1 MVESESE
8 RRNGGSDTSSLEE
21 YLYRLQKELQALR
34 NERARLESHTFLLQK
49 KYIELKR
56 EYDRLIQPP
65 LMVGTVVDVLPDGRA
80 VVKNS
85 NGVTFLVNVLSSVY
99 PRLRPGQQ
107 VALSQQTLAVV
118 GILPE
123 QKDERVKAFE
133 VIERPNVSYKDIGG
147 LEDVIQEVR
156 EVVELPLKEPERFKR
171 LGIEP
176 PKGVL
181 LYGPPGTGKT
191 LLAKAVAHETNATF
205 IHVVGSELVRK
216 FIGEGAKLV
225 RDLFKMAREKAPAI
239 VFIDEIDAIGAVR
252 TETLTGGDREVQ
264 RTLVQLLAELDG
276 FRPLE
281 GVAIIAATNRPDILD
296 PALLRPGRFDR
307 IIEVP
312 LPDEGARFEI
322 LKVLTRKLKLSKKV
336 DLKKIAKLTEGMSG
350 ADLKAVITEAGM
362 LAIRRNHRTI
372 TETDILDALE
382 KVRAKKGKKQAM
394 EYPIY
399 G

>member
-1 MVESESE
+1 MMVESDSREFDG
-8 RRNGGSDTSSLEE
+8 NLEA
-21 YLYRLQKELQALR
+21 YLFKLQEEIKALR
-34 NERARLESHTFLLQK
+34 SERARLESHTFLLQK
-49 KYIELKR
+49 KYVELKR
-56 EYDRLIQPP
+56 EFDRLTQPP
-65 LMVGTVVDVLPDGRA
+65 LMVGTVVDVLPNYQA

-85 NGVTFLVNVLSSVY
+85 NGVTFLVNVMSSVY
-99 PRLRPGQQ
+99 DSLKPGAR

-123 QKDERVKAFE
+123 SKDERVKAFE
-133 VIERPNVSYKDIGG
+133 VIERPNVTYKDIGG
-147 LEDVIQEVR
+147 LDNVIQELR
-156 EVVELPLKEPERFKR
+156 EVVELPLKEPEVFKKI
-171 LGIEP
+171 GITP

-225 RDLFKMAREKAPAI
+225 RDLFKLAREKAPAI

-252 TETLTGGDREVQ
+252 TEALTGGDREVQ
-264 RTLVQLLAELDG
+264 RTLVQLLAEMDG

-281 GVAIIAATNRPDILD
+281 GVAVIAATNRLDILD

-312 LPDEGARFEI
+312 LPDEKARYEI
-322 LKVLTRKLKLSKKV
+322 LKVLTKGIKVSKSV
-336 DLKKIAKLTEGMSG
+336 DLRHIAKITAGASG
-350 ADLKAVITEAGM
+350 ADLKAIVTEAGM
-362 LAIRRNHRTI
+362 LAIRRKHRSI
-372 TETDILDALE
+372 REEDIKDAIE
-382 KVRAKKGKKQAM
+382 KVMNKKVEKGP
-394 EYPIY
+394 EHIY
-399 G
+399 L

>member
-1 MVESESE
+1 LMVESES
-8 RRNGGSDTSSLEE
+8 RNVDGNLEA
-21 YLYRLQKELQALR
+21 YLFKLQEEIKALR
-34 NERARLESHTFLLQK
+34 SERARLESHTFLLQK
-49 KYIELKR
+49 KYVELKR
-56 EYDRLIQPP
+56 EFDRLTQPP
-65 LMVGTVVDVLPDGRA
+65 LMVGTVIDVLPNYQA

-85 NGVTFLVNVLSSVY
+85 NGVTFLVNVMSSVY
-99 PRLRPGQQ
+99 DDLKSGAR

-123 QKDERVKAFE
+123 SKDERVKAFE
-133 VIERPNVSYKDIGG
+133 VIKRPNVTYADIGG
-147 LEDVIQEVR
+147 LDDVIQELR
-156 EVVELPLKEPERFKR
+156 EVVELPLKEPDVFKKI
-171 LGIEP
+171 GITP

-225 RDLFKMAREKAPAI
+225 RDLFKLAREKAPAI

-252 TETLTGGDREVQ
+252 TEALTGGDREVQ
-264 RTLVQLLAELDG
+264 RTLVQLLAEMDG

-281 GVAIIAATNRPDILD
+281 GVAVIAATNRLDILD

-312 LPDEGARFEI
+312 LPNENARYEI
-322 LKVLTRKLKLSKKV
+322 LKVLTKGIKLSRSV
-336 DLKKIAKLTEGMSG
+336 DLRRIAKITAGASG
-350 ADLKAVITEAGM
+350 ADLKAIITEAGM
-362 LAIRRNHRTI
+362 LAIRRKHRSI
-372 TETDILDALE
+372 REEDIRDAIDKVMKKKVE
-382 KVRAKKGKKQAM
+382 KGP
-394 EYPIY
+394 EHIY
-399 G
+399 L

>member
-1 MVESESE
+1 MMVESES
-8 RRNGGSDTSSLEE
+8 RNVDGNLEA
-21 YLYRLQKELQALR
+21 YLFKLQEEIKALR
-34 NERARLESHTFLLQK
+34 SERARLESHTFLLQK
-49 KYIELKR
+49 KYVELKR
-56 EYDRLIQPP
+56 EFDRLTQPP
-65 LMVGTVVDVLPDGRA
+65 LMVGTVIDVLPNYQA

-85 NGVTFLVNVLSSVY
+85 NGVTFLVNVMSSVY
-99 PRLRPGQQ
+99 DDLKSGAR

-123 QKDERVKAFE
+123 SKDERVKAFE
-133 VIERPNVSYKDIGG
+133 VIKRPNVTYADIGG
-147 LEDVIQEVR
+147 LDDVIQELR
-156 EVVELPLKEPERFKR
+156 EVVELPLKEPDVFKKI
-171 LGIEP
+171 GITP

-225 RDLFKMAREKAPAI
+225 RDLFKLAREKAPAI

-252 TETLTGGDREVQ
+252 TEALTGGDREVQ
-264 RTLVQLLAELDG
+264 RTLVQLLAEMDG

-281 GVAIIAATNRPDILD
+281 GVAVIAATNRLDILD

-312 LPDEGARFEI
+312 LPNENARYEI
-322 LKVLTRKLKLSKKV
+322 LKVLTKGIKLSRSV
-336 DLKKIAKLTEGMSG
+336 DLRRIAKITAGASG
-350 ADLKAVITEAGM
+350 ADLKAIITEAGM
-362 LAIRRNHRTI
+362 LAIRRKHRSI
-372 TETDILDALE
+372 REEDIRDAIDKVMKKKVE
-382 KVRAKKGKKQAM
+382 KGP
-394 EYPIY
+394 EHIY
-399 G
+399 L